1 MKNWKTSTAGIIAAA
16 AGFVA
21 FKPELFAKWPA
32 VVALAQYV
40 VVGGLAALGIV
51 GKDANQQRPPNE

>member
-1 MKNWKTSTAGIIAAA
+1 MSNWKTTAAGVITAA
-16 AGFVA
+16 AGFIA

-40 VVGGLAALGIV
+40 MIGGLATLGIV
-51 GKDANQQRPPNE
+51 GRDASKGGDGK